1 MPDQTHCSVLKVH
14 ASHPSTQICWIS
26 DNLVLCVGT
35 NENIPPLEAHSSA
48 AQMSRQSVVD
58 QSVCWNILRA
68 DAFESFNSSLNF
80 LNHYFKLLCIIFS

>member
-1 MPDQTHCSVLKVH
+1 MMPDQTHCSVLKVH

-48 AQMSRQSVVD
+48 AQMSRQSGAQWWTRVYAGTFSG
-58 QSVCWNILRA
+58 QM
-68 DAFESFNSSLNF
+68 
-80 LNHYFKLLCIIFS
+80 LLKISTLL